1 MKIYYWM
8 ISEVNKESMPIF
20 SIKPATMTML
30 KSIVVLAGFFIS
42 GCNFSSDTDA
52 VKETVIDN
60 QSIYEITGPI
70 MGSSYHVKVVIQ
82 PDEALLATL
91 KVGVSES
98 LIRVDRLMST
108 YKADSEVSR
117 FNKAPQNEW
126 FPVSAETYEVVSL
139 GQQISRNSE
148 GSYDMTVGPLVNSW
162 GFGPTGKPVKIPD
175 GDQLQEALARVGYN
189 YLALDEATQSMSKHA
204 DIYLDLSSIA
214 KGYAVD
220 VVARYLESQGVNNY
234 LVEVGGEIRAAGYKP
249 QNEPWRLAIESPT
262 TEQRSIYKVI
272 ELTNAGLATSGDY
285 RNYYEENGVRYS
297 HTIDPSTGKPV
308 QHTLTSVSVV
318 RPTSAEADAMATMFM
333 VMGPEKGYQ
342 FAVDNN
348 IAAYFIF
355 RNSLDSK
362 ESGFNS
368 KSTLQF
374 EQYLAQ

>member
-8 ISEVNKESMPIF
+8 ISEVNEESMSIF

-30 KSIVVLAGFFIS
+30 KSIVILAGLFIS
-42 GCNFSSDTDA
+42 GCDLIADSDS
-52 VKETVIDN
+52 KENKSVT
-60 QSIYEITGPI
+60 SEHIYEISGPI
-70 MGSSYHVKVVIQ
+70 MGSSYHIKVVLT
-82 PDEALLATL
+82 PDEGVLENLR
-91 KVGVSES
+91 VGVSDS

-108 YKADSEVSR
+108 YKPDSEISR
-117 FNKAPQNEW
+117 FNSSPQNEW
-126 FPVSAETYEVVSL
+126 FAVSPETFEVIEL
-139 GQQISRNSE
+139 GQLISQRSA

-175 GDQLQEALARVGYN
+175 EDQLQNVLTRVGFTH
-189 YLALDEATQSMSKHA
+189 LTLDAETRSISKSA

-220 VVARYLESQGVNNY
+220 VVANFLELQGVNNF
-234 LVEVGGEIRAAGYKP
+234 LVEVGGEIRANGFKP
-249 QNEPWRLAIESPT
+249 NKEPWRLAIESPT
-262 TEQRSIYKVI
+262 AEERSIYKVI

-297 HTIDPSTGKPV
+297 HTINPLTGMPV

-333 VMGPEKGYQ
+333 VMGPEKGFQ

-355 RNSLDSK
+355 RSD
-362 ESGFNS
+362 SGFKS
-368 KSTLQF
+368 QSTLQF